1 MFVKICGVTNE
12 EDALVAVAM
21 GADAVGFNF
30 VPGSRRQISP
40 RLARD
45 IVRRL
50 PGGIVTVGIF
60 RNELPERVVQIMDG
74 AGLRLAQLHGH
85 ETASDSRWVA
95 SRVPGLIKAFVA
107 GDPNVERVRD
117 YGASVLMVDGAQPGS
132 GRVFDWR
139 QLEGRDR
146 GVRLL
151 LAGGL
156 RASNVAQAIELV
168 RPWGVDVATGVES
181 EPGRKDVLAMR
192 EFISNA
198 KEAGTIYENTAEPEG
213 TEQDAPQ
220 DAPYDW
226 RDD

>member
-12 EDALVAVAM
+12 EDALVAVGM

-30 VPGSRRQISP
+30 VPGSPRQISP

-60 RNELPERVVQIMDG
+60 RNELPKRVVQIMDG
-74 AGLRLAQLHGH
+74 AGLRLAQLHGN
-85 ETASDSRWVA
+85 ESAADSRWVA
-95 SRVPGLIKAFVA
+95 ERVPGLIKAFVA

-117 YGASVLMVDGAQPGS
+117 YGASVLMLDGSEPGS

-146 GVRLL
+146 GMRLL

-156 RASNVAQAIELV
+156 RASNVAQAIEVV
-168 RPWGVDVATGVES
+168 RPWGVDVASGVES
-181 EPGRKDVLAMR
+181 EPGRKDVIAMR
-192 EFISNA
+192 EFVAAA
-198 KEAGTIYENTAEPEG
+198 KEAGALYEDADEP
-213 TEQDAPQ
+213 TEPAPG
-220 DAPYDW
+220 APYDW
-226 RDD
+226 RED

>member
-12 EDALVAVAM
+12 EDALVAVGM
-21 GADAVGFNF
+21 GADAIGFNF
-30 VPGSRRQISP
+30 VPGSPRQISP

-45 IVRRL
+45 IIRRL
-50 PGGIVTVGIF
+50 PGGIVTVGVF

-74 AGLRLAQLHGH
+74 AGLRLAQLHGN
-85 ETASDSRWVA
+85 ETTADSRWVA
-95 SRVPGLIKAFVA
+95 ERVPGLIKAFVA
-107 GDPNVERVRD
+107 GDPDVERVRD
-117 YGASVLMVDGAQPGS
+117 YGASVLMLDSAEPGS

-146 GVRLL
+146 GMRLL

-156 RASNVAQAIELV
+156 RASNVAQAIEIV
-168 RPWGVDVATGVES
+168 RPWGVDVASGVES

-192 EFISNA
+192 EFIA
-198 KEAGTIYENTAEPEG
+198 KAKDAGALYEDAEESEAPGPE
-213 TEQDAPQ
+213 
-220 DAPYDW
+220 APYDW

>member
-12 EDALVAVAM
+12 EDALVAVGM

-30 VPGSRRQISP
+30 VPGSPRQISP

-50 PGGIVTVGIF
+50 PGGVVTVGVF

-74 AGLRLAQLHGH
+74 ASLRLAQLHGN
-85 ETASDSRWVA
+85 ESTADSRWIA
-95 SRVPGLIKAFVA
+95 ERVPGLIKAFVA

-117 YGASVLMVDGAQPGS
+117 YGASLLMLDGAEPGS

-146 GVRLL
+146 GMRLL

-156 RASNVAQAIELV
+156 RASNVAQAIEVV
-168 RPWGVDVATGVES
+168 RPWGVDVASGVES
-181 EPGRKDVLAMR
+181 EPGRKDVLAIR
-192 EFISNA
+192 EFVAKA
-198 KEAGTIYENTAEPEG
+198 KEAGALYEDADASTELGPE
-213 TEQDAPQ
+213 
-220 DAPYDW
+220 APYDW

>member
-1 MFVKICGVTNE
+1 MFVKVCGVTNE
-12 EDALVAVAM
+12 EDALVAVGM
-21 GADAVGFNF
+21 GADAIGFNF
-30 VPGSRRQISP
+30 VPGSPRQISP

-50 PGGIVTVGIF
+50 PGGIITVGVF
-60 RNELPERVVQIMDG
+60 RNELPERVVQVMDG
-74 AGLRLAQLHGH
+74 AGLRMAQLHGN
-85 ETASDSRWVA
+85 ETAADSRWVA
-95 SRVPGLIKAFVA
+95 ERVPALIKVFVA

-117 YGASVLMVDGAQPGS
+117 YGASVLLVDGPDPGS
-132 GRVFDWR
+132 GRIFDWR

-146 GVRLL
+146 GIRLL

-156 RASNVAQAIELV
+156 RPSNVAQAIEIV
-168 RPWGVDVATGVES
+168 RPWGVDVASGIES

-192 EFISNA
+192 EFISVAN
-198 KEAGTIYENTAEPEG
+198 EAGALYE
-213 TEQDAPQ
+213 DAADESLAA

>member
-12 EDALVAVAM
+12 EDALVAVGM

-30 VPGSRRQISP
+30 VPGSPRQISP

-50 PGGIVTVGIF
+50 PGGIVTVGVF

-74 AGLRLAQLHGH
+74 AGLRLAQLHGN
-85 ETASDSRWVA
+85 ETTADSRWIA
-95 SRVPGLIKAFVA
+95 DRVPGLIKAFVA

-117 YGASVLMVDGAQPGS
+117 YGASVLMLDGSEPGS

-146 GVRLL
+146 GMRLL

-156 RASNVAQAIELV
+156 SASNVAQAIEVV
-168 RPWGVDVATGVES
+168 RPWGVDVASGVES

-192 EFISNA
+192 EFVAAA
-198 KEAGTIYENTAEPEG
+198 KEAGALYEDADEP
-213 TEQDAPQ
+213 TEPGPE
-220 DAPYDW
+220 APYDW

>member
-12 EDALVAVAM
+12 EDALVAVGM
-21 GADAVGFNF
+21 GADAIGFNF
-30 VPGSRRQISP
+30 VPGSPRQISP

-45 IVRRL
+45 IIRRL
-50 PGGIVTVGIF
+50 PGGIVTVGVF

-74 AGLRLAQLHGH
+74 AGLRLAQLHGN
-85 ETASDSRWVA
+85 EATADSRWVA
-95 SRVPGLIKAFVA
+95 ERVPGLIKAFVA

-117 YGASVLMVDGAQPGS
+117 YGASVLMLDSSEPGS

-146 GVRLL
+146 GMRLL

-156 RASNVAQAIELV
+156 RASNVAQAIEIV
-168 RPWGVDVATGVES
+168 RPWGVDVASGVES
-181 EPGRKDVLAMR
+181 ESGRKDVLAMR
-192 EFISNA
+192 EFIA
-198 KEAGTIYENTAEPEG
+198 KAKDAGALYEDAEESEAPGPE
-213 TEQDAPQ
+213 
-220 DAPYDW
+220 APYDW

>member
-12 EDALVAVAM
+12 EDALVAVGM

-30 VPGSRRQISP
+30 VPGSPRQISP

-50 PGGIVTVGIF
+50 PGGVITVGVF
-60 RNELPERVVQIMDG
+60 RNEMPERVVQVMDG
-74 AGLRLAQLHGH
+74 AGLRLAQLHGN
-85 ETASDSRWVA
+85 ETAADSRWIA
-95 SRVPGLIKAFVA
+95 GRVPGLIKAFVA

-117 YGASVLMVDGAQPGS
+117 YGASVLMLDGPDPGS
-132 GRVFDWR
+132 GNVFDWR
-139 QLEGRDR
+139 QLEGGHR
-146 GVRLL
+146 GIRLL

-156 RASNVAQAIELV
+156 RPANVAQAIETV
-168 RPWGVDVATGVES
+168 RPWGVDVASGVES

-192 EFISNA
+192 EFVTAA
-198 KEAGTIYENTAEPEG
+198 KEAGALIADTDEIDMP
-213 TEQDAPQ
+213 DAG
-220 DAPYDW
+220 APYDW

>member
-12 EDALVAVAM
+12 EDALVAVGM
-21 GADAVGFNF
+21 GADAIGFNF
-30 VPGSRRQISP
+30 VSGSPRQISP

-45 IVRRL
+45 IIRRL
-50 PGGIVTVGIF
+50 PGGIVTVGVF

-74 AGLRLAQLHGH
+74 AGLRLAQLHGN
-85 ETASDSRWVA
+85 ETTADSRWIA
-95 SRVPGLIKAFVA
+95 ERVPGLIKAFVA

-117 YGASVLMVDGAQPGS
+117 YGASVVMLDGPEPGS
-132 GRVFDWR
+132 GNVFDWS
-139 QLEGRDR
+139 QLEGGQR
-146 GVRLL
+146 GMRLL

-156 RASNVAQAIELV
+156 RPSNVAQAIQIV
-168 RPWGVDVATGVES
+168 RPWGVDVASGVES

-192 EFISNA
+192 EFVTAA
-198 KEAGTIYENTAEPEG
+198 KEAGALISETAEAEAP
-213 TEQDAPQ
+213 DA

>member
-12 EDALVAVAM
+12 EDALVAVGM
-21 GADAVGFNF
+21 GADAIGFNF
-30 VPGSRRQISP
+30 VPGSPRQISP

-50 PGGIVTVGIF
+50 PGGIVTVGVF

-74 AGLRLAQLHGH
+74 AGLRLAQLHGN
-85 ETASDSRWVA
+85 ETTADSRWVA
-95 SRVPGLIKAFVA
+95 ERVPGLIKAFVA
-107 GDPNVERVRD
+107 GDPDVERVRD
-117 YGASVLMVDGAQPGS
+117 YGASVLMLDSAEPGS

-146 GVRLL
+146 GMRLL

-156 RASNVAQAIELV
+156 RASNVAQAIEIV
-168 RPWGVDVATGVES
+168 RPWGVDVASGVES

-192 EFISNA
+192 EFIA
-198 KEAGTIYENTAEPEG
+198 KAKDAGALYEDAEESEAPGPE
-213 TEQDAPQ
+213 
-220 DAPYDW
+220 APYDW

>member
-12 EDALVAVAM
+12 EDALVAVGM

-30 VPGSRRQISP
+30 VSGSPRQISP

-50 PGGIVTVGIF
+50 PGGVVTVGVF

-74 AGLRLAQLHGH
+74 AGLRLAQLHGN
-85 ETASDSRWVA
+85 ETTADSRWIA
-95 SRVPGLIKAFVA
+95 ERVPGLIKTFVA

-117 YGASVLMVDGAQPGS
+117 YGASVLMLDGSEPGS

-146 GVRLL
+146 GMRLL

-156 RASNVAQAIELV
+156 RASNVAQAIEVV
-168 RPWGVDVATGVES
+168 RPWGVDVASGVES

-192 EFISNA
+192 EFVAAA
-198 KEAGTIYENTAEPEG
+198 KEAGALYEDTGEP
-213 TEQDAPQ
+213 TEPGPE
-220 DAPYDW
+220 APYDW

>member
-1 MFVKICGVTNE
+1 MFVKVCGVTNE
-12 EDALVAVAM
+12 EDALVAVGM
-21 GADAVGFNF
+21 GADAIGFNF
-30 VPGSRRQISP
+30 VPGSPRQISP

-50 PGGIVTVGIF
+50 PGGIITVGVF
-60 RNELPERVVQIMDG
+60 RNELPERVVQVMDG
-74 AGLRLAQLHGH
+74 AGLRMAQLHGN
-85 ETASDSRWVA
+85 ETAADSRWVA
-95 SRVPGLIKAFVA
+95 ERVPALIKVFVA

-117 YGASVLMVDGAQPGS
+117 YGASVLLLDGPDPGS
-132 GRVFDWR
+132 GRIFDWR

-146 GVRLL
+146 GIRLL

-156 RASNVAQAIELV
+156 RPSNVAQAIEIV
-168 RPWGVDVATGVES
+168 RPWGVDVASGIES

-192 EFISNA
+192 EFISVAN
-198 KEAGTIYENTAEPEG
+198 EAGALYEDAADEG
-213 TEQDAPQ
+213 LAA

>member
-12 EDALVAVAM
+12 EDALVAVGM

-30 VPGSRRQISP
+30 VPGSPRQISP

-50 PGGIVTVGIF
+50 PGGIVTVGVF
-60 RNELPERVVQIMDG
+60 RNELPERVVQVMDG
-74 AGLRLAQLHGH
+74 AGLRLAQLHGN
-85 ETASDSRWVA
+85 ETAADSRWIA
-95 SRVPGLIKAFVA
+95 ERVPGLIKAFVA

-117 YGASVLMVDGAQPGS
+117 YGASVLMLDGSEPGS

-146 GVRLL
+146 GIRLL
-151 LAGGL
+151 VAGGL
-156 RASNVAQAIELV
+156 RPSNVAQAIEIV
-168 RPWGVDVATGVES
+168 RPWGVDVASGVES
-181 EPGRKDVLAMR
+181 EPGRKDVLKMR
-192 EFISNA
+192 EFIANA
-198 KEAGTIYENTAEPEG
+198 NDAGALYDDTDEADLLEPS
-213 TEQDAPQ
+213 
-220 DAPYDW
+220 APYDW

>member
-12 EDALVAVAM
+12 EDALVAVGM

-30 VPGSRRQISP
+30 VPGSPRQISP

-50 PGGIVTVGIF
+50 PGGIVTVGVF
-60 RNELPERVVQIMDG
+60 RNELPERVVQVMDG
-74 AGLRLAQLHGH
+74 AGLRLAQLHGN
-85 ETASDSRWVA
+85 ETAADSRWIA
-95 SRVPGLIKAFVA
+95 ERVPGLIKAFVA

-117 YGASVLMVDGAQPGS
+117 YGASVLMLDGSEPGS

-146 GVRLL
+146 GIRLL

-156 RASNVAQAIELV
+156 RPSNVAQAIEIV
-168 RPWGVDVATGVES
+168 RPWGVDAASGVES
-181 EPGRKDVLAMR
+181 EPGRKDVLKMR
-192 EFISNA
+192 EFIANA
-198 KEAGTIYENTAEPEG
+198 NDAGALYDDTDEVQMPG
-213 TEQDAPQ
+213 S
-220 DAPYDW
+220 APYDW

>member
-1 MFVKICGVTNE
+1 M
-12 EDALVAVAM
+12 
-21 GADAVGFNF
+21 
-30 VPGSRRQISP
+30 
-40 RLARD
+40 
-45 IVRRL
+45 
-50 PGGIVTVGIF
+50 GIF

-198 KEAGTIYENTAEPEG
+198 KEAGTIYGNTAEPEA
-213 TEQDAPQ
+213 TEPDAPQ
-220 DAPYDW
+220 DSPYDW

>member
-12 EDALVAVAM
+12 EDALVAVGM
-21 GADAVGFNF
+21 GADAIGFNF
-30 VPGSRRQISP
+30 VPGSPRQISP

-45 IVRRL
+45 IIRRL
-50 PGGIVTVGIF
+50 PGGIVTVGVF

-74 AGLRLAQLHGH
+74 AGLRLAQLHGN
-85 ETASDSRWVA
+85 ETAADSRWVA
-95 SRVPGLIKAFVA
+95 ERVPGLIKAFVA

-117 YGASVLMVDGAQPGS
+117 YGASVLMLDSSEPGS

-146 GVRLL
+146 GMRLL

-156 RASNVAQAIELV
+156 RASNVAQAIEIV
-168 RPWGVDVATGVES
+168 RPWGVDVASGVES

-192 EFISNA
+192 EFIA
-198 KEAGTIYENTAEPEG
+198 KATDAGALYEDADESAVPGPE
-213 TEQDAPQ
+213 
-220 DAPYDW
+220 APYDW

>member
-12 EDALVAVAM
+12 EDALVAVGM
-21 GADAVGFNF
+21 GADGVGFNF
-30 VPGSRRQISP
+30 VPGSPRQISP

-50 PGGIVTVGIF
+50 PGGIVTVGVF

-74 AGLRLAQLHGH
+74 AGLRLAQLHGN
-85 ETASDSRWVA
+85 ETAADSRWVA
-95 SRVPGLIKAFVA
+95 ERVPGLIKAFVA
-107 GDPNVERVRD
+107 GDPNVEQVRD
-117 YGASVLMVDGAQPGS
+117 YGASVLMLDSAEPGS

-146 GVRLL
+146 GMRLL

-156 RASNVAQAIELV
+156 RASNVAQAIEIV
-168 RPWGVDVATGVES
+168 RPWGVDVASGVEAES
-181 EPGRKDVLAMR
+181 GRKDVLAMR
-192 EFISNA
+192 DFIA
-198 KEAGTIYENTAEPEG
+198 KAKAAGALYEDADESAAPG
-213 TEQDAPQ
+213 TE
-220 DAPYDW
+220 APYDW

>member
-12 EDALVAVAM
+12 EDALVAVGM

-30 VPGSRRQISP
+30 VPGSPRQISP

-50 PGGIVTVGIF
+50 PGGIVTVGVF
-60 RNELPERVVQIMDG
+60 RNELAERVVQVMDG
-74 AGLRLAQLHGH
+74 AGLRLAQLHGN
-85 ETASDSRWVA
+85 ETAADSRWIA
-95 SRVPGLIKAFVA
+95 ERVPGLIKAFVA

-117 YGASVLMVDGAQPGS
+117 YGASVLMLDGSEPGS

-146 GVRLL
+146 GIRLL

-156 RASNVAQAIELV
+156 RPSNVAQAIEIV
-168 RPWGVDVATGVES
+168 RPWGVDAASGVES
-181 EPGRKDVLAMR
+181 EPGRKDVLKMR
-192 EFISNA
+192 EFIANA
-198 KEAGTIYENTAEPEG
+198 NDAGALYDDTDEADLPEPS
-213 TEQDAPQ
+213 
-220 DAPYDW
+220 APYDW

>member
-1 MFVKICGVTNE
+1 MFVKVCGVTNE
-12 EDALVAVAM
+12 EDALVAVGM
-21 GADAVGFNF
+21 GADAIGFNF
-30 VPGSRRQISP
+30 VPGSPRQISP

-50 PGGIVTVGIF
+50 PGGVVTVGVF
-60 RNELPERVVQIMDG
+60 RNEMPERVVQVMDG
-74 AGLRLAQLHGH
+74 AGLRMAQLHGN
-85 ETASDSRWVA
+85 ETAADSRWVA
-95 SRVPGLIKAFVA
+95 DRVPALIKVFVA
-107 GDPNVERVRD
+107 GDPNVERIRD
-117 YGASVLMVDGAQPGS
+117 YGASVLLLDGPDPGS
-132 GRVFDWR
+132 GRIFDWR

-156 RASNVAQAIELV
+156 RSSNVAQAIEIV
-168 RPWGVDVATGVES
+168 RPWGVDVASGVES

-192 EFISNA
+192 EFISVA
-198 KEAGTIYENTAEPEG
+198 KEAGALYE
-213 TEQDAPQ
+213 DAPDEILPP

>member
-12 EDALVAVAM
+12 EDALVAVGM
-21 GADAVGFNF
+21 GADAIGFNF
-30 VPGSRRQISP
+30 VSGSPRQISP

-45 IVRRL
+45 IIRRL
-50 PGGIVTVGIF
+50 PGGIVTVGVF

-74 AGLRLAQLHGH
+74 AGLRLAQLHGN
-85 ETASDSRWVA
+85 ETTADSRWIA
-95 SRVPGLIKAFVA
+95 ERVPGLIKAFVA

-117 YGASVLMVDGAQPGS
+117 YGASVVMLDGPEPGS
-132 GRVFDWR
+132 GNVFDWS
-139 QLEGRDR
+139 QLEGGQR
-146 GVRLL
+146 GMRLL

-156 RASNVAQAIELV
+156 RPSNVAQAIQIV
-168 RPWGVDVATGVES
+168 RPWGVDVASGVES

-192 EFISNA
+192 EFVTAA
-198 KEAGTIYENTAEPEG
+198 KEAGALISETAEAESP
-213 TEQDAPQ
+213 DA

>member
-1 MFVKICGVTNE
+1 MFVKICGVTSE
-12 EDALVAVAM
+12 EDALVAVGM

-30 VPGSRRQISP
+30 VPGSPRQISP

-50 PGGIVTVGIF
+50 PGGIITVGVF

-74 AGLRLAQLHGH
+74 AGLRLAQLHGN
-85 ETASDSRWVA
+85 ETTADSRWIA
-95 SRVPGLIKAFVA
+95 ERVPGLIKAFVA

-117 YGASVLMVDGAQPGS
+117 YGASVLMLDGPEPGS
-132 GRVFDWR
+132 GNVFDWQ

-146 GVRLL
+146 GMRLL

-156 RASNVAQAIELV
+156 RPSNVAEAIKLV
-168 RPWGVDVATGVES
+168 RPWGVDVASGVES

-192 EFISNA
+192 EFVTAA
-198 KEAGTIYENTAEPEG
+198 KEAGALLAESDEAETPDG
-213 TEQDAPQ
+213 

>member
-1 MFVKICGVTNE
+1 MFVKVCGVTNE
-12 EDALVAVAM
+12 EDALVAVGM
-21 GADAVGFNF
+21 GADAIGFNF
-30 VPGSRRQISP
+30 VPGSPRQISP

-50 PGGIVTVGIF
+50 PGGVVTVGVF
-60 RNELPERVVQIMDG
+60 RNEMPERVVQVMDG
-74 AGLRLAQLHGH
+74 AGLRMAQLHGN
-85 ETASDSRWVA
+85 ETAADSRWVA
-95 SRVPGLIKAFVA
+95 DRVPALIKVFVA
-107 GDPNVERVRD
+107 GDPNVERIRD
-117 YGASVLMVDGAQPGS
+117 YGASVLLLDGPDPGS
-132 GRVFDWR
+132 GRIFDWR

-156 RASNVAQAIELV
+156 RSSNVAQAIEIV
-168 RPWGVDVATGVES
+168 RPWGVDVASGVES

-192 EFISNA
+192 EFISVA
-198 KEAGTIYENTAEPEG
+198 KEAGALYE
-213 TEQDAPQ
+213 DAPDEIPPP

>member
-1 MFVKICGVTNE
+1 MFVKVCGVTNE
-12 EDALVAVAM
+12 EDALVAVGM
-21 GADAVGFNF
+21 GADAIGFNF
-30 VPGSRRQISP
+30 VPGSPRQISP

-50 PGGIVTVGIF
+50 PGGVVTVGVF
-60 RNELPERVVQIMDG
+60 RNEMPERVVQVMDG
-74 AGLRLAQLHGH
+74 AGLRMAQLHGN
-85 ETASDSRWVA
+85 ETAADSRWVA
-95 SRVPGLIKAFVA
+95 DRVPALIKVFVA
-107 GDPNVERVRD
+107 GDPNVERTRD
-117 YGASVLMVDGAQPGS
+117 YGASVLLLDGPDPGS
-132 GRVFDWR
+132 GRIFDWR

-156 RASNVAQAIELV
+156 RSSNVAQAIEIV
-168 RPWGVDVATGVES
+168 RPWGVDVASGVES

-192 EFISNA
+192 EFISVA
-198 KEAGTIYENTAEPEG
+198 KEAGALYE
-213 TEQDAPQ
+213 DAPDEILPP

>member
-12 EDALVAVAM
+12 EDALVAVGM

-30 VPGSRRQISP
+30 VPGSPRQISP

-50 PGGIVTVGIF
+50 PGGIVTVGVF

-74 AGLRLAQLHGH
+74 ASLRLAQLHGN
-85 ETASDSRWVA
+85 ESTADSRWIA
-95 SRVPGLIKAFVA
+95 ERVPGLIKAFVA

-117 YGASVLMVDGAQPGS
+117 YGASLLMLDGAEPGS

-146 GVRLL
+146 GMRLL

-156 RASNVAQAIELV
+156 RASNVAQAIEIV
-168 RPWGVDVATGVES
+168 RPWGVDVASGVES

-192 EFISNA
+192 EFVAKA
-198 KEAGTIYENTAEPEG
+198 KEAGALYEDADASTGLGPE
-213 TEQDAPQ
+213 
-220 DAPYDW
+220 APYDW

>member
-12 EDALVAVAM
+12 EDALVAVGM

-30 VPGSRRQISP
+30 VPGSPRQISP

-45 IVRRL
+45 IVRLL
-50 PGGIVTVGIF
+50 PGGVVTVGVF

-74 AGLRLAQLHGH
+74 AGLRLAQLHGN
-85 ETASDSRWVA
+85 ETTADSRWIA
-95 SRVPGLIKAFVA
+95 ERVPGLIKAFVA

-117 YGASVLMVDGAQPGS
+117 YGASVLMLDGSEPGS

-146 GVRLL
+146 GMRLL

-156 RASNVAQAIELV
+156 RASNVAQAIEVV
-168 RPWGVDVATGVES
+168 RPWGVDVASGVES
-181 EPGRKDVLAMR
+181 EPGRKDVVAMR
-192 EFISNA
+192 EFVAAA
-198 KEAGTIYENTAEPEG
+198 KEAGALYEDADEPDEPGAE
-213 TEQDAPQ
+213 
-220 DAPYDW
+220 APYDW

>member
-12 EDALVAVAM
+12 EDALVAVGM

-30 VPGSRRQISP
+30 VPGSPRQISP

-50 PGGIVTVGIF
+50 PGGIVTVGVF

-74 AGLRLAQLHGH
+74 AGLRLAQLHGN
-85 ETASDSRWVA
+85 ETTADSRWIA
-95 SRVPGLIKAFVA
+95 ERVPGLIKAFVA

-117 YGASVLMVDGAQPGS
+117 YGASVLMLDGSEPGS
-132 GRVFDWR
+132 GQVFDWR

-146 GVRLL
+146 GMRLL

-156 RASNVAQAIELV
+156 RASNVAQAIEVV
-168 RPWGVDVATGVES
+168 RPWGVDVASGVES

-192 EFISNA
+192 EFIATA
-198 KEAGTIYENTAEPEG
+198 KEAGALYENADEP
-213 TEQDAPQ
+213 TEPAPG
-220 DAPYDW
+220 APYDW

>member
-1 MFVKICGVTNE
+1 MFIKICGVTNE
-12 EDALVAVAM
+12 EDALVAVGM

-30 VPGSRRQISP
+30 VPGSPRQISP

-50 PGGIVTVGIF
+50 PGGIITAGVF
-60 RNELPERVVQIMDG
+60 RNELPERVVQVMDG
-74 AGLRLAQLHGH
+74 AGLRLAQLHGN
-85 ETASDSRWVA
+85 ETAADSRWIA
-95 SRVPGLIKAFVA
+95 ERVPGLIKAFVA

-117 YGASVLMVDGAQPGS
+117 YGASVLMLDGSEPGS

-146 GVRLL
+146 GIRLL

-156 RASNVAQAIELV
+156 RPSNVAQAIEIV
-168 RPWGVDVATGVES
+168 RPWGVDVASGVES
-181 EPGRKDVLAMR
+181 EPGRKDVLKMR
-192 EFISNA
+192 EFIANA
-198 KEAGTIYENTAEPEG
+198 NDAGALYDDTDEADMPGPG
-213 TEQDAPQ
+213 
-220 DAPYDW
+220 APYDW

>member
-12 EDALVAVAM
+12 EDALVAVGM
-21 GADAVGFNF
+21 GADAIGFNF
-30 VPGSRRQISP
+30 VPGSPRQISP

-45 IVRRL
+45 IIRRL
-50 PGGIVTVGIF
+50 PGGIVTVGVF

-74 AGLRLAQLHGH
+74 AGLRLAQLHGN
-85 ETASDSRWVA
+85 ETAADSRWVA
-95 SRVPGLIKAFVA
+95 ERVPGLIKAFVA

-117 YGASVLMVDGAQPGS
+117 YGASVLMLDSSEPGS

-146 GVRLL
+146 GMRLL

-156 RASNVAQAIELV
+156 RASNVAQAIEIV
-168 RPWGVDVATGVES
+168 RPWGVDVASGVES
-181 EPGRKDVLAMR
+181 ESGRKDVLAMR
-192 EFISNA
+192 EFIA
-198 KEAGTIYENTAEPEG
+198 KAKDAGALYEDAEEPE
-213 TEQDAPQ
+213 APGPE
-220 DAPYDW
+220 APYDW

>member
-12 EDALVAVAM
+12 EDALVAVGM

-30 VPGSRRQISP
+30 VPGSPRQISP

-50 PGGIVTVGIF
+50 PGGIVTVGVF

-74 AGLRLAQLHGH
+74 AGLRLAQLHGN
-85 ETASDSRWVA
+85 ETTADSRWIA
-95 SRVPGLIKAFVA
+95 ERVPGLIKAFVA

-117 YGASVLMVDGAQPGS
+117 YGASVLMLDGSEPGS
-132 GRVFDWR
+132 GQVFDWR

-146 GVRLL
+146 GMRLL

-156 RASNVAQAIELV
+156 RASNVAQAIEVV
-168 RPWGVDVATGVES
+168 RPWGVDVASGVES
-181 EPGRKDVLAMR
+181 KPGRKDVLAMR
-192 EFISNA
+192 EFVAAA
-198 KEAGTIYENTAEPEG
+198 KEAGALYESADEP
-213 TEQDAPQ
+213 TEPAPE
-220 DAPYDW
+220 APYDW

>member
-1 MFVKICGVTNE
+1 MFVKVCGVTNE
-12 EDALVAVAM
+12 EDALVAVGM
-21 GADAVGFNF
+21 GADAIGFNF
-30 VPGSRRQISP
+30 VPGSPRQISP

-50 PGGIVTVGIF
+50 PGGIITVGVF
-60 RNELPERVVQIMDG
+60 RNELPERVVQVMDG
-74 AGLRLAQLHGH
+74 AGLRMAQLHGN
-85 ETASDSRWVA
+85 ETAADSRWVA
-95 SRVPGLIKAFVA
+95 ERVPALIKVFVA

-117 YGASVLMVDGAQPGS
+117 YGASVLLLDGPDPGS
-132 GRVFDWR
+132 GRIFDWR

-146 GVRLL
+146 GIRLL

-156 RASNVAQAIELV
+156 RPSNVAQAIEIV
-168 RPWGVDVATGVES
+168 RPWGVDVASGIES

-192 EFISNA
+192 EFISVA
-198 KEAGTIYENTAEPEG
+198 KEAGALYEDAADEGLTA
-213 TEQDAPQ
+213 

>member
-1 MFVKICGVTNE
+1 MFVKICGVTSE
-12 EDALVAVAM
+12 EDALVAVGM

-30 VPGSRRQISP
+30 VSGSPRQISP

-50 PGGIVTVGIF
+50 PGGIVTVGVF

-74 AGLRLAQLHGH
+74 AGLRLAQLHGN
-85 ETASDSRWVA
+85 ETTADCRWIA
-95 SRVPGLIKAFVA
+95 ERVPGLIKAFVA

-117 YGASVLMVDGAQPGS
+117 YGASVLMLDGPEPGS
-132 GRVFDWR
+132 GNVFDWR

-146 GVRLL
+146 GMRLL

-156 RASNVAQAIELV
+156 RASNVAAAIKAV
-168 RPWGVDVATGVES
+168 RPWGVDVASGVES

-192 EFISNA
+192 EFVTAA
-198 KEAGTIYENTAEPEG
+198 KEAGGLLAEADEAETP
-213 TEQDAPQ
+213 DA